1 MSKVDSA
8 RDGIND
14 DSRIIKGVLC
24 TIDLGR
30 GACVSFVTRDG
41 VDIHYDTYRG
51 EGESGRPWLTF
62 AHGAGGNAASWWQQV
77 PYFFDDYDIMTFD
90 HRAFGR
96 SRCGDEAFDPDLFVD
111 DLRSVLDAED
121 IHRTALCCQSMGGR
135 PGLDFALSEPDRVS
149 ALVMSHTVGGISSE
163 AIDEVRRSHVRPQ
176 PAQPFGSWAVALDL
190 PEKNRALSHLYNCI
204 GAMNLDF
211 SRVGLGGLRSRGKQ
225 IDSTEMVAFRTP
237 TLFITA
243 DKDVVVPPRVV
254 EIGAA
259 MVPGATLVNLGDAG
273 HSSYFEIPDQF
284 NRVVRE
290 FLQSHQ

>member
-1 MSKVDSA
+1 M
-8 RDGIND
+8 
-14 DSRIIKGVLC
+14 
-24 TIDLGR
+24 
-30 GACVSFVTRDG
+30 SFVAKDG

-51 EGESGRPWLTF
+51 EGEKSRSWLTF

-90 HRAFGR
+90 HRAFGL
-96 SRCGDEAFDPDLFVD
+96 SRCRDEEFDPDLFAD
-111 DLRSVLDAED
+111 DLRSVLDAEGID
-121 IHRTALCCQSMGGR
+121 RTALCCQSMGGR
-135 PGLDFALSEPDRVS
+135 TGLDFALSEPDRVS
-149 ALVMSHTVGGISSE
+149 ALVMSHTVGGLSSE
-163 AIDEVRRSHVRPQ
+163 TIDDVRRSHERPQ
-176 PAQPFGSWAVALDL
+176 PTQPFGSWAVALDL

-225 IDSTEMVAFRTP
+225 IDSTEMVAFKTP

-284 NRVVRE
+284 NRVVRD